1 MTENTEIKTDDY
13 SNLSII
19 IPAYNE
25 EEGIVAALENLRRYF
40 PAAEI
45 IVVDDGSKDATADR
59 VTDYEGVRLIQHPF
73 NRGYGGALK
82 TGMRKATRELI
93 AWFDADNEHR
103 PDNLTEMVDRLQQEK
118 LAAVLG
124 QRPKSVSV
132 VRGVGKYFI
141 RTLARI
147 LKVQSGVDL
156 NCGLRV
162 FKREMIMPYL
172 QVLPD
177 TYSASLTSTII
188 LLEQNFPFA
197 FHPIQINNR
206 IGSSKVALADGFNT
220 LLLVLRVITLFAPM
234 RVFLRAGI
242 YISTAGAIYG
252 LYVALSR
259 GTGIP
264 VLAAFL
270 MIIGALIG
278 ILGLIAD
285 QISQIRISGLAPPPA
300 TELTVDEEPSAGN
313 GVETTQSN

>member
-1 MTENTEIKTDDY
+1 MTDSSNSTEAAVKDY
-13 SNLSII
+13 DNVSII

-25 EEGIVAALENLRRYF
+25 EDGIVTTLETLRQFF

-59 VTDYEGVRLIQHPF
+59 VANFEGVRLIQHHF

-82 TGMRKATRELI
+82 TGMRSSTRELI

-103 PDNLTEMVDRLQQEK
+103 ADFLQEMIDRVQDEH

-124 QRPKSVSV
+124 QRPKSVSI

-141 RTLARI
+141 RLLARI
-147 LKVQSGVDL
+147 LRVKSGTDL

-162 FKREMIMPYL
+162 FKRDMIMPYL
-172 QVLPD
+172 QILPD

-188 LLEQNFPFA
+188 LVEQNYPFV
-197 FHPIQINNR
+197 FHPIQTNRR
-206 IGSSKVALADGFNT
+206 IGSSKVALSDGFNT

-234 RVFLRAGI
+234 RIFLQASL
-242 YISTAGAIYG
+242 YLLSAGAIYS
-252 LYVALSR
+252 LYVALSK
-259 GTGIP
+259 GLGIP
-264 VLAAFL
+264 VLGMFL
-270 MIIGALIG
+270 MITGVLIG

-285 QISQIRISGLAPPPA
+285 QISQIRIAALAPPPSS
-300 TELTVDEEPSAGN
+300 EFSRE
-313 GVETTQSN
+313 

>member
-1 MTENTEIKTDDY
+1 MSEAVTSDY

-25 EEGIVAALENLRRYF
+25 EDGILTTLESLREYF

-45 IVVDDGSKDATADR
+45 IVIDDGSQDATAQR
-59 VTDYEGVRLIQHPF
+59 VSAFPGVRLLQHHY

-82 TGMRKATRELI
+82 TGMRASSRELI

-103 PDNLTEMVDRLQQEK
+103 ADYLQRMVQRLQREK

-124 QRPKSVSV
+124 QRHKSVSV

-141 RTLARI
+141 RMLARV
-147 LKVQSGVDL
+147 LRVKSGSDL

-162 FKREMIMPYL
+162 FKRDMILRYL
-172 QVLPD
+172 AILPD

-188 LLEQNFPFA
+188 LVEQGFPFE
-197 FHPIQINNR
+197 FHPIETNSR
-206 IGSSKVALADGFNT
+206 IGNSKVALSDGFNT

-234 RVFLRAGI
+234 RIFLQASLYLLGI
-242 YISTAGAIYG
+242 GALYSFYIAIAKGA
-252 LYVALSR
+252 
-259 GTGIP
+259 GIP
-264 VLAAFL
+264 VLGAFL
-270 MIIGALIG
+270 MIGGLLVG

-285 QISQIRISGLAPPPA
+285 QISQIRLSSLEPPPSSEISG
-300 TELTVDEEPSAGN
+300 D
-313 GVETTQSN
+313 

>member
-1 MTENTEIKTDDY
+1 MSEAVTSDY

-25 EEGIVAALENLRRYF
+25 EDGILTTLESLREYF

-45 IVVDDGSKDATADR
+45 IVIDDGSQDATAQR
-59 VTDYEGVRLIQHPF
+59 VSAFPGVRLLQHHY

-82 TGMRKATRELI
+82 TGMRASSRELI

-103 PDNLTEMVDRLQQEK
+103 ADYLQRMVQRLQREK

-124 QRPKSVSV
+124 QRHKSVSV

-141 RTLARI
+141 RMLARV
-147 LKVQSGVDL
+147 LRVKSGSDL

-162 FKREMIMPYL
+162 FKRDMILRYL
-172 QVLPD
+172 AILPD

-188 LLEQNFPFA
+188 LVEQGFPFE
-197 FHPIQINNR
+197 FHPIETNSR
-206 IGSSKVALADGFNT
+206 IGNSKVALSDGFNT

-234 RVFLRAGI
+234 RIFLQASLYLLGI
-242 YISTAGAIYG
+242 GALYSF
-252 LYVALSR
+252 YVAIAK
-259 GTGIP
+259 GAGIP
-264 VLAAFL
+264 VLGAFL
-270 MIIGALIG
+270 MIGGLLVG

-285 QISQIRISGLAPPPA
+285 QISQIRLSSLEPPPSSEISG
-300 TELTVDEEPSAGN
+300 D
-313 GVETTQSN
+313 